1 MSNIYSSKNTF
12 GDEIMCSILVIDDEK
27 GILTVIRE
35 ILTKCGH
42 RVEIAQNG
50 YEGIQKFDDD
60 NFDIVITDM
69 RMPGLDG
76 EGVVKH
82 IRKSPNKSIPVIGIS
97 GTPWLLQNNG
107 FDLVL
112 PKPFQLKDL
121 IDSVSRLIQ
130 IPTRTA
136 ARV

>member
-1 MSNIYSSKNTF
+1 
-12 GDEIMCSILVIDDEK
+12 MCSILVIDDEK

-69 RMPGLDG
+69 RMPGIGG

-82 IRKSPNKSIPVIGIS
+82 IRKSQNKSIPVIGIS

-136 ARV
+136 ASV

>member
-1 MSNIYSSKNTF
+1 
-12 GDEIMCSILVIDDEK
+12 MCSILVIDDEK

-50 YEGIQKFDDD
+50 YEGIRKFDGD

-82 IRKSPNKSIPVIGIS
+82 IRKSQNKSIPVIGIS

-130 IPTRTA
+130 FPTRTA
-136 ARV
+136 ASV

>member
-1 MSNIYSSKNTF
+1 
-12 GDEIMCSILVIDDEK
+12 MCSILVIDDEK

-60 NFDIVITDM
+60 NFDMVITDM

-82 IRKSPNKSIPVIGIS
+82 IRKSQNKSIPVIGIS

-136 ARV
+136 ASV

>member
-1 MSNIYSSKNTF
+1 MHSSKNVF
-12 GDEIMCSILVIDDEK
+12 GDETMCSILVIDDEK
-27 GILTVIRE
+27 GILSVIRE
-35 ILTKCGH
+35 VLTKCGH

-76 EGVVKH
+76 KGVVKH
-82 IRKSPNKSIPVIGIS
+82 IRKSQNKSIPVIGIS

-107 FDLVL
+107 FDLIL
-112 PKPFQLKDL
+112 PKPFPLKEL
-121 IDSVSRLIQ
+121 IDSVSRLIR
-130 IPTRTA
+130 IPSHTA
-136 ARV
+136 ASV

>member
-1 MSNIYSSKNTF
+1 MYYYNIHA
-12 GDEIMCSILVIDDEK
+12 LHDEK

-60 NFDIVITDM
+60 NFDIVITDL

-82 IRKSPNKSIPVIGIS
+82 IRKSQNKSIPVIGIS

-112 PKPFQLKDL
+112 PKPFQVKDL

-130 IPTRTA
+130 IPARTA
-136 ARV
+136 ASV

>member
-1 MSNIYSSKNTF
+1 
-12 GDEIMCSILVIDDEK
+12 MCSILVIDDEK

-50 YEGIQKFDDD
+50 YEGIQKFDGD

-82 IRKSPNKSIPVIGIS
+82 IRKSQNKSIPVIGIS

-136 ARV
+136 ASV

>member
-1 MSNIYSSKNTF
+1 
-12 GDEIMCSILVIDDEK
+12 MCSILVIDDEK

-60 NFDIVITDM
+60 NFDMVITDM

-82 IRKSPNKSIPVIGIS
+82 IRKSQNKSIPVIGIS

-130 IPTRTA
+130 IPARTA
-136 ARV
+136 ASV

>member
-1 MSNIYSSKNTF
+1 
-12 GDEIMCSILVIDDEK
+12 MCSILVIDDEK

-35 ILTKCGH
+35 ILIKCGH
-42 RVEIAQNG
+42 RVEIAQSG

-60 NFDIVITDM
+60 DFDIVITDM
-69 RMPGLDG
+69 RMPGIDG

-82 IRKSPNKSIPVIGIS
+82 IRKSQNKSIPVIGIS

-136 ARV
+136 ASL

>member
-1 MSNIYSSKNTF
+1 
-12 GDEIMCSILVIDDEK
+12 MCSILAIDDEK
-27 GILTVIRE
+27 GILSVIRE
-35 ILTKCGH
+35 VLTKCGH

-76 EGVVKH
+76 KGVVKH
-82 IRKSPNKSIPVIGIS
+82 IRKSQNKSIPVIGIS

-107 FDLVL
+107 FDLIL
-112 PKPFQLKDL
+112 PKPFPLKEL
-121 IDSVSRLIQ
+121 IDSVSRLIR
-130 IPTRTA
+130 IPSHTA
-136 ARV
+136 ASV

>member
-1 MSNIYSSKNTF
+1 
-12 GDEIMCSILVIDDEK
+12 MCSILVIDDEK

-50 YEGIQKFDDD
+50 YEGIQKFDDE

-82 IRKSPNKSIPVIGIS
+82 IRKSQNKSIPVIGIS
-97 GTPWLLQNNG
+97 GTPWLIQNNG

-130 IPTRTA
+130 IPTRTTA
-136 ARV
+136 SV

>member
-1 MSNIYSSKNTF
+1 
-12 GDEIMCSILVIDDEK
+12 MCSILVIDDEK
-27 GILTVIRE
+27 GILSVIRE
-35 ILTKCGH
+35 VLTQCGH

-76 EGVVKH
+76 KGVVKH
-82 IRKSPNKSIPVIGIS
+82 IRKSQNKSIPVIGIS

-107 FDLVL
+107 FDLIL
-112 PKPFQLKDL
+112 PKPFPLKEL
-121 IDSVSRLIQ
+121 IDSVSRLIR
-130 IPTRTA
+130 IPSHTA
-136 ARV
+136 ASV

>member
-1 MSNIYSSKNTF
+1 
-12 GDEIMCSILVIDDEK
+12 MCSILVIDDEK

-60 NFDIVITDM
+60 SFDIVITDM

-82 IRKSPNKSIPVIGIS
+82 IRKSQNKSIPVIGIS
-97 GTPWLLQNNG
+97 GTPWLIQNNG

-136 ARV
+136 ASV

>member
-1 MSNIYSSKNTF
+1 
-12 GDEIMCSILVIDDEK
+12 MCSILVIDDEK

-69 RMPGLDG
+69 RMPGIDG

-82 IRKSPNKSIPVIGIS
+82 IRKSQNKSIPVIGIS

-136 ARV
+136 ASV

>member
-1 MSNIYSSKNTF
+1 
-12 GDEIMCSILVIDDEK
+12 MCSILVIDDEK

-76 EGVVKH
+76 ESVVKH
-82 IRKSPNKSIPVIGIS
+82 IRRSQNKSIPVIGIS

-136 ARV
+136 ASV

>member
-1 MSNIYSSKNTF
+1 
-12 GDEIMCSILVIDDEK
+12 MCSILVIDDEK

-69 RMPGLDG
+69 RMPGIDG

-82 IRKSPNKSIPVIGIS
+82 IRKSQNKSIPVIGIS

-112 PKPFQLKDL
+112 PKPFKLKEL

-136 ARV
+136 ASV

>member
-1 MSNIYSSKNTF
+1 
-12 GDEIMCSILVIDDEK
+12 MCSILVIDDEK

-50 YEGIQKFDDD
+50 YEGIRKFDGD

-82 IRKSPNKSIPVIGIS
+82 IRKSQNRSIPVIGIS

-130 IPTRTA
+130 IPARTA
-136 ARV
+136 ASV